1 MPTSIITTEDLQK
14 FRVELLSDIERLLE
28 EKTQLTKPKS
38 WMRSTEVMDHLK
50 ISHATL
56 QNLRNNR
63 TIPSYKVEGLIYYD
77 REEIDTIIEQ
87 HRLSPSMQE

>member
-14 FRVELLSDIERLLE
+14 FRMDLLADIERLLE
-28 EKTQLTKPKS
+28 EKTQLTKPKN
-38 WMRSTEVMDHLK
+38 WLRSTEVMDHMK

-56 QNLRNNR
+56 QNLRNNQ

-77 REEIDTIIEQ
+77 REEIDAIIGK
-87 HRLSPSMQE
+87 HKLSPVN